1 MPTFGNTVVYTTE
14 TPPPAPRKPGYWDTY
29 SELEATPAERYA
41 AML

>member
-14 TPPPAPRKPGYWDTY
+14 TPVVRPKPGYWDTY
-29 SELEATPAERYA
+29 SELEATPAERLA

>member
-14 TPPPAPRKPGYWDTY
+14 TPRVPRKPGYWDTY
-29 SELEATPAERYA
+29 SELEATPAERLA